1 MENMSILNLFSSK
14 QMELPSKNAES
25 SQGQFEDIFKSYLDR
40 PEKPTPNQAVV
51 KQVKTDKTEN
61 IDKAESTEEM
71 AEPKSPKEVI
81 ENLKI
86 PKEDKEKLLKM
97 LEKAETTEELAEF
110 LDKMVAVIK
119 KMLLK
124 TEGMEMDS
132 PKMLQQVEKV
142 LTEVAQG
149 VLAMNN
155 ASTKDNQLLEL
166 TLDRIVDV
174 QARQNT
180 GSTPQLTVVKN
191 NPQQQVQQNNQ
202 PKDNGNNAARRDAVF
217 DIARNNANQQLS
229 TEMKEKIVEL
239 MGTKQTTENVN
250 VHTSSSGEEII
261 LKTEVSEK
269 IIKTEMR
276 IQGPRDIMK
285 FAEIME
291 LAKSQKANRINI
303 QLHPQE
309 LGKIQIQLTEQ
320 GGKVSG
326 KVFFESDTARQF
338 FTNSSESIRQQLAEK
353 GVIIDNLEFA
363 MKDFDQKQFD
373 GWEGREKK
381 NSSQNGA
388 EKLTDNKDAEE
399 DTKESDG
406 VYA

>member
-97 LEKAETTEELAEF
+97 LEKAETPEELAEF

-239 MGTKQTTENVN
+239 MGTKQTTENVK

-338 FTNSSESIRQQLAEK
+338 FTNSSESLRQQLAEK